1 MPPMSIAGQPKSFR
15 MSVTVRLAPASLPQM
30 NISGGPP
37 GKSGLNICAYPTVL
51 KAFTTCAEGS
61 HRCTCSPAES
71 VCPTASSS
79 PFGVKTRGLIASM
92 TTLPAKFS
100 APASWMAFSAPA
112 HDNASTITSPNFTA
126 SAKVPVDALIPEV
139 EAHATAFSLCASRDP
154 IFTSCPSA
162 INPFPSVR
170 PTSPVPRIPIFKVI
184 PPKNHRPPPLL
195 YRTVTAGS
203 ALGLRPIQGDEE
215 WRGTT
220 LLACHSFTVQQVQL
234 TAPAGRSSENS

>member
-162 INPFPSVR
+162 INPFPSAR
-170 PTSPVPRIPIFKVI
+170 PTSPVPRIPIFMNL
-184 PPKNHRPPPLL
+184 PPQGG
-195 YRTVTAGS
+195 AGS
-203 ALGLRPIQGDEE
+203 RPARCYITSLNYVVKLRRPSRRISQTRQHHSQHVLDAVGEDE
-215 WRGTT
+215 
-220 LLACHSFTVQQVQL
+220 LHL
-234 TAPAGRSSENS
+234 